1 MNVIYKFN
9 FCLQLTNFL
18 KEGKVLIEK
27 QICILNVNMVCKYFL
42 QYILIQ
48 KSLVGEEGVGE
59 GVQVVS

>member
-9 FCLQLTNFL
+9 FCLQLTNL

-27 QICILNVNMVCKYFL
+27 QICVLNVYMVCKYFL